1 MNRYYQMAVDGDV
14 AHIDIYGDI
23 TSWEWLESDVSS
35 YTLAKSLAT
44 LPETVSLIDVHINSY
59 GGEVS
64 EGLAIY
70 NALKAH
76 PAKVRTVVDGFACS
90 IASVVFM
97 AGDERVMS
105 EASLLLIHNAWTSA
119 TGDSEALKKAAA
131 DLETI
136 TEMSK
141 RIYRATGDVEE
152 ERLDALMNAETWL
165 TAEECAEMGF
175 CTEVEPLGET
185 AAPAQSARMALMRSV
200 MACPGQPAQADEPLS
215 VTVDKAVEAM
225 NALALVIGTSQHAE
239 PAPVEPS
246 QQSDPS
252 PVDPEPAADPD
263 AAAQDGDPDDA
274 QPEQRAMPIAAFF
287 ELIAR

>member
-97 AGDERVMS
+97 AGDERLMS

-185 AAPAQSARMALMRSV
+185 AGPAQSARMALRRSV
-200 MACPGQPAQADEPLS
+200 ASTELIAELQMPSADAIAERVIARLAAVQA
-215 VTVDKAVEAM
+215 
-225 NALALVIGTSQHAE
+225 GE
-239 PAPVEPS
+239 PADPDAAKQAEEP
-246 QQSDPS
+246 
-252 PVDPEPAADPD
+252 ADPD
-263 AAAQDGDPDDA
+263 AAAQEGEPDDA